1 MDRLT
6 RFAVMLRSSKWNL
19 LYVIVSLTG
28 FVLSLGGSFKE
39 RSACYAFCL
48 LDVSVRYRAM
58 HRVLRAVSK
67 NWAMLWQTAML
78 VVVVLFIFAAVGTAW
93 FERDFALGEAVEAV
107 KNEEAEGFSGC
118 STLGE
123 VRCGAVRQT

>member
-39 RSACYAFCL
+39 RSACFAFCL

-58 HRVLRAVSK
+58 HRYCFLDAPSFYDPL
-67 NWAMLWQTAML
+67 MP
-78 VVVVLFIFAAVGTAW
+78 
-93 FERDFALGEAVEAV
+93 
-107 KNEEAEGFSGC
+107 
-118 STLGE
+118 
-123 VRCGAVRQT
+123 